1 MDPVSAFGLAVN
13 VLAVVDFSK
22 TFLETL
28 GQIKDSGS
36 SAATQDIVSIS
47 RSLQASN
54 AKITLHSLVEG
65 DDKVFKDLVEE
76 CQSLSEELIR
86 LADELSVTSSSALVT
101 RVKVTART
109 MWSRSKIEARKTR
122 LEAIRAQLLFDIVV
136 PIAGRVNTIP
146 DKAAIDT
153 QTRVLLSE
161 IREGAN
167 ASDAMEKRLRAF
179 HEEYAAVQDK
189 RHVEIVSLLHEIR
202 DVKPRLGTF
211 PMRDS
216 DRKTRDLVLN
226 DLLASLYFRQEY
238 DRFHDIN
245 SAHKGTFE
253 WIFRDSPSAADKA
266 TWSNFDD
273 WLRHHAGI
281 YWISGK
287 AGSGKSTLMKLLG
300 TDERSRAALLKWS
313 VGSRLLILS
322 FYFWS
327 PATVIARQ
335 CNSSH
340 ERLPP

>member
-122 LEAIRAQLLFDIVV
+122 LEAIRPQLLFDIVV

-146 DKAAIDT
+146 DKAAIDN
-153 QTRVLLSE
+153 QTRTLLNE
-161 IREGAN
+161 IRAGVN
-167 ASDAMEKRLRAF
+167 ASNALEKRLRAF

-189 RHVEIVSLLHEIR
+189 RHVEILSVLHEIR
-202 DVKPRLGTF
+202 DVKPRTATF
-211 PMRDS
+211 AMKDN
-216 DRKTRDLVLN
+216 DRKTRELILN
-226 DLLASLYFRQEY
+226 DLLASLYFRQEH

-245 SAHKGTFE
+245 SAYKGNMG
-253 WIFRDSPSAADKA
+253 R
-266 TWSNFDD
+266 
-273 WLRHHAGI
+273 
-281 YWISGK
+281 
-287 AGSGKSTLMKLLG
+287 
-300 TDERSRAALLKWS
+300 
-313 VGSRLLILS
+313 V
-322 FYFWS
+322 
-327 PATVIARQ
+327 
-335 CNSSH
+335 
-340 ERLPP
+340 